1 MPSPLPQILQR
12 TETRLS
18 LWTSITARTLIMPGK
33 TQAEDY
39 HSLRQADYVSVL
51 AVTDDGRVPLVRQYR
66 PALEKFTLELPGGL
80 RDGDEAPELAALRE
94 LSEET
99 GLQAI
104 SAPYALGCLA
114 PDTGRLE
121 NRLWGFMVRVRDID
135 TPNWRPE
142 PGVERLLVPHT
153 QLREWILDG
162 QFDHA
167 LHIALIG
174 LGMIHGLLEWDDK
187 SCGKFQG

>member
-1 MPSPLPQILQR
+1 MPSTVPHVLKR
-12 TETRLS
+12 KETRLS
-18 LWTSITARTLIMPGK
+18 AWSSVMARTVVIPGK
-33 TQAEDY
+33 AQPEDY

-51 AVTDDGRVPLVRQYR
+51 AMTDDGYVPLVRQYR
-66 PALEKFTLELPGGL
+66 PALEKFTIELPGGL
-80 RDGDEAPELAALRE
+80 RDGEEAPELAALRE
-94 LSEET
+94 LNEET

-121 NRLWGFMVRVRDID
+121 NRLWGFMARVRAVDS
-135 TPNWRPE
+135 PNWRPE
-142 PGVERLLVPHT
+142 PGVERLLVSRA

-174 LGMIHGLLEWDDK
+174 LAMMHGLFEWDDEH
-187 SCGKFQG
+187 CGKFQG

>member
-1 MPSPLPQILQR
+1 MTSTAPQVLQR

-18 LWTSITARTLIMPGK
+18 PWTSITARTLVMPGK

-39 HSLRQADYVSVL
+39 HSLRQSDYVNVL
-51 AVTDDGRVPLVRQYR
+51 AVTDDGHVALVRQYR

-80 RDGDEAPELAALRE
+80 RDGDETPELAALRE

-99 GLQAI
+99 GLEAA
-104 SAPYALGCLA
+104 SAPYALGCLD
-114 PDTGRLE
+114 PDPGRLE
-121 NRLWGFMVRVRDID
+121 NRLWGYMVRVHSRDVP
-135 TPNWRPE
+135 TWQPE
-142 PGVERLLVPHT
+142 PGVERVLVSRG
-153 QLREWILDG
+153 QLRELILGG

-174 LGMIHGLLEWDDK
+174 LAMMRGLFEWNDDEP
-187 SCGKFQG
+187 